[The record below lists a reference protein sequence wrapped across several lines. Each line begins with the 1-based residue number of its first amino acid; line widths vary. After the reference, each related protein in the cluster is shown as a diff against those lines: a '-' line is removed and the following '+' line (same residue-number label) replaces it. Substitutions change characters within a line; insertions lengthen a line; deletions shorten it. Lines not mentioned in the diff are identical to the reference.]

1 MLSLDPEDELESKSG
16 GRWSGPAYWA
26 LEGQVVG
33 PLWAPSC
40 ETKEGERLPRSE
52 APCVTPERVP
62 LYGWPS
68 ER

>member
-1 MLSLDPEDELESKSG
+1 MLSRDPEDELESKSG
-16 GRWSGPAYWA
+16 GGWSGPAYWA
-26 LEGQVVG
+26 LGGQVVE

-52 APCVTPERVP
+52 EVTPEQVP